1 MKNKVFA
8 TGKLIKLYINSDET
22 LKLRLFITRSGHKD
36 VYMNFIYDGVL
47 GKGINVGDVISIEGY
62 IDGYNYIRDDGR
74 LIERQF
80 FKAKTVCLAEGD
92 MKKIYNLQDHFPPE
106 HEFKAF
112 IEGTIDSID
121 KRADDD
127 KRIYLKI
134 DEGERGP
141 YRVIM
146 GVFRHP
152 MIEDDFNSLSV
163 GNKLACYL
171 DIQTVQK
178 TIDGVD
184 RSFEYLMIE
193 DFHSHS

>member
-1 MKNKVFA
+1 MKNKVAA
-8 TGKLIKLYINSDET
+8 TGKLIKLYTNSDDT
-22 LKLRLFITRSGHKD
+22 LKLRLYITRPGHKD
-36 VYMNFIYDGVL
+36 VYMNFTYDGVL
-47 GKGINVGDVISIEGY
+47 GDEIHVGDVISLEGY

-80 FKAKTVCLAEGD
+80 FRAKTLSIAEGD
-92 MKKIYNLQDHFPPE
+92 MKKIYNLQDHFSPE

-112 IEGTIDSID
+112 IEGRIDYID
-121 KRADDD
+121 KRSEDD
-127 KRIYLKI
+127 KRVYLKI

-152 MIEDDFNSLSV
+152 MIEEDFNALSV

-184 RSFEYLMIE
+184 RSFEYLIIE
-193 DFHSHS
+193 DFSIQS